1 MKKRELHVMRVVK
14 EMSTSLARMILG
26 DSEGYMLTA
35 ADYIKDR
42 LLESVEHN
50 DSLCVPKQVRTK
62 IVAGAIEAVLREVDR
77 FMHEG
82 GLENMEQLLIDHAY
96 RTLDWALIRCALE
109 PAFNKLLVTKY
120 EQIVADKRY
129 AVVPVGLPACKYYG
143 RGGSRHQP

>member
-26 DSEGYMLTA
+26 DNEGYMLA
-35 ADYIKDR
+35 AEDYIKDR

-62 IVAGAIEAVLREVDR
+62 IVAGAIEAVLKEVDR
-77 FMHEG
+77 FIAG

-96 RTLDWALIRCALE
+96 RTLDWALIRRALE
-109 PAFNKLLVTKY
+109 PTFNKLLVTKY
-120 EQIVADKRY
+120 EQIVADKRS
-129 AVVPVGLPACKYYG
+129 AVVPVDSPVCKYCG

>member
-26 DSEGYMLTA
+26 DKEGYWLTA
-35 ADYIKDR
+35 EDYIKDR

-62 IVAGAIEAVLREVDR
+62 IVAGAIEAVLKEVDR
-77 FMHEG
+77 FIAG

-96 RTLDWALIRCALE
+96 RTLDWALIRRELE
-109 PAFNKLLVTKY
+109 SAFNKLLVTKY
-120 EQIVADKRY
+120 EQIVADKRS
-129 AVVPVGLPACKYYG
+129 AVVPVDSPVCKYCG